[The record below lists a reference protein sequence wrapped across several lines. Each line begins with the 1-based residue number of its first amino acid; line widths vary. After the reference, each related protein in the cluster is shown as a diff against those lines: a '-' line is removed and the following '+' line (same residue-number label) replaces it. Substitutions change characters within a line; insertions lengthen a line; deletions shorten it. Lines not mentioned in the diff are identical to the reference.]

1 MQINYP
7 LILDGATGTELQKR
21 GFDGSMCTEQWV
33 IENPWA
39 ITEVQKNYEIAGSN
53 VVYAPTFSANR
64 VKLEENGLFN
74 KVDEYNK
81 KLVAISRQAVG
92 ENTFVAGD
100 IAPTGLFLA
109 PTGDTPFDE
118 LVEIYKEQVTALE
131 EAGVDYFA
139 IETMMTVADARA
151 AVIAIKEVSE
161 RPVFVTFTC
170 DKSGKTLTGS
180 DVKAVLV
187 MMQGLGV
194 DAFGLNCSNGPE
206 EILHQC
212 QEMRDYAEIPLI
224 AKPNAGQPEFIDG
237 KAVYSLSAEDFTKY
251 YEDFIE
257 AGVSI
262 FGGCCGSTDA
272 HIRALS
278 EKVKET
284 GGKYN
289 KPVAKY
295 KDMLNLATEKQAF
308 ILPVDAKVEKIL
320 DMDENFETNLE
331 EIIGEVE
338 GKLLGIRIREEGD
351 LDNLSDFQYAISM
364 PVCFMCEDEA
374 LLEESLKRFQG
385 RAMYKGNL
393 PEEVLLRLAKKYGL
407 EF

>member
-39 ITEVQKNYEIAGSN
+39 ITEIQKNYEKAGSN

-81 KLVAISRQAVG
+81 KLVDISRQAVG
-92 ENTFVAGD
+92 ENTLVAGD
-100 IAPTGLFLA
+100 IAPTGLFLV
-109 PTGDTPFDE
+109 PTGDTPFEE
-118 LVEIYKEQVTALE
+118 LIEIYREQAKALE

-161 RPVFVTFTC
+161 KPVFVTFTC
-170 DKSGKTLTGS
+170 DKNGKTLTGS
-180 DVKAVLV
+180 DVTAVLL

-206 EILHQC
+206 EILRQC
-212 QEMRDYAEIPLI
+212 QEMTDFAEIPLI

-237 KAVYSLSAEDFTKY
+237 KAVYSLAAEDFTKY
-251 YEDFIE
+251 YEEFIE

-262 FGGCCGSTDA
+262 FGGCCGSTDE
-272 HIRALS
+272 HIKALAA
-278 EKVKET
+278 KVDET
-284 GGKYN
+284 GRKFN

-295 KDMLNLATEKQAF
+295 KDMLNLATEKRAF
-308 ILPVDAKVEKIL
+308 IMPADTKVETIL
-320 DMDENFETNLE
+320 DMDENFEAKLE
-331 EIIGEVE
+331 DVIEEME
-338 GKLLGIRIREEGD
+338 GKVLGVRIREEGD
-351 LDNLSDFQYAISM
+351 LDNLSDFQYAISV
-364 PVCFMCEDEA
+364 PICFMCEDEE
-374 LLEESLKRFQG
+374 LLEEALRLFQG
-385 RAMYKGNL
+385 RAMYSGNL
-393 PEEVLLRLAKKYGL
+393 PEKTLHKFAKKYGL